1 MEEVEDSSPFSEC
14 RKLRLW
20 IREESWSERLK
31 IKRKGVKEREGLS
44 INKERLVW
52 MITERGAGGCASASR
67 ESTSQ
72 IVASALQGAFDGAV
86 DFVRAAINVFSRQS
100 EQTDLANDGAGAA
113 R

>member
-44 INKERLVW
+44 ITKVSSLHYGVVNTRPKNNENL
-52 MITERGAGGCASASR
+52 I
-67 ESTSQ
+67 
-72 IVASALQGAFDGAV
+72 
-86 DFVRAAINVFSRQS
+86 
-100 EQTDLANDGAGAA
+100 
-113 R
+113 

>member
-44 INKERLVW
+44 INKESRTDRRA
-52 MITERGAGGCASASR
+52 IKKEREREEGLRSKR
-67 ESTSQ
+67 ES
-72 IVASALQGAFDGAV
+72 
-86 DFVRAAINVFSRQS
+86 
-100 EQTDLANDGAGAA
+100 
-113 R
+113 

>member
-52 MITERGAGGCASASR
+52 MISVVVLHSLQKQNRQKSHKERKRERGR
-67 ESTSQ
+67 VEVKKRKL
-72 IVASALQGAFDGAV
+72 ILF
-86 DFVRAAINVFSRQS
+86 FF
-100 EQTDLANDGAGAA
+100 
-113 R
+113 